1 MTTAKPPARYG
12 AIGGARPGGFA
23 LPSYTTSG
31 DTTLRLT
38 KEAKHLREK
47 AEKLPPGEERD
58 TLFKRARRK
67 TLQADALR
75 PNKWLSSREL
85 QPPK

>member
-1 MTTAKPPARYG
+1 MGAKTMQRRRFKYLWSLVD
-12 AIGGARPGGFA
+12 R
-23 LPSYTTSG
+23 
-31 DTTLRLT
+31 LRLT
-38 KEAKHLREK
+38 KEAKHLREE